1 MNSDGSETGL
11 ENRGQAKSVGI
22 DTSVPRQ
29 YAESTSKALDSPA
42 KRCVA
47 IRLFGS
53 CPRLRAICACN
64 SMEEYMTFNHTTT
77 DRNRSGAP

>member
-11 ENRGQAKSVGI
+11 ENRGQAKPVGI

-53 CPRLRAICACN
+53 CPRLRASFVSLVQLVERQSVN
-64 SMEEYMTFNHTTT
+64 L
-77 DRNRSGAP
+77 